1 MRWGCDFADMSPHRN
16 QSMAHRGAI
25 GEQKK
30 SPGGNGVAGIQWGQL
45 VLAMWR
51 TLSLS
56 SGGRNKAGGTGTL
69 MMRRT
74 EGLGVELHPCAVPVW
89 GREMD
94 MSLDDKRL

>member
-1 MRWGCDFADMSPHRN
+1 MSPHRN